1 MTSDLGFSLGMKR
14 ASAFGVLGVS
24 SSSLKNGTFG
34 PSFLVWYFLA
44 GNLIRL
50 CDRCR
55 EVNKDDILT
64 GAGLSTT
71 GKEEIPYWIE
81 GAVPTRP
88 IDIWGNAG
96 SVPNGFVAG
105 TGCTT
110 AELGV
115 ADNCP
120 MLLWPKVLDVP
131 PKRLPPAGCVWPKLL
146 RPKVLAVW
154 AGWDGWKGIEK
165 EWFDWPKPNVLPELI
180 GDGVLE
186 KLFTPNPVEEAPSIP
201 WPKGELVLC
210 PKEFVWPKAEPVCP
224 IEGVEVWNNGD
235 DWVLLG
241 NAGFVVWD
249 GPELKRD
256 GEPKIDGD
264 ELTPNVDV
272 VDNEVDPKRLVEV
285 DALKGEEL
293 NVEAAELAKVK
304 PPRPGVFGANRL
316 EDIEEEKGLAADW
329 PNVGEGDE
337 LKPIPPAGWP
347 AGSGPPLSP
356 NW

>member
-1 MTSDLGFSLGMKR
+1 MPEIILVIILFFSL
-14 ASAFGVLGVS
+14 FF
-24 SSSLKNGTFG
+24 SLKAHINYMEQEAQKWKNENKFQ
-34 PSFLVWYFLA
+34 SFKEL
-44 GNLIRL
+44 
-50 CDRCR
+50 
-55 EVNKDDILT
+55 LT
-64 GAGLSTT
+64 
-71 GKEEIPYWIE
+71 
-81 GAVPTRP
+81 
-88 IDIWGNAG
+88 
-96 SVPNGFVAG
+96 
-105 TGCTT
+105 
-110 AELGV
+110 
-115 ADNCP
+115 
-120 MLLWPKVLDVP
+120 
-131 PKRLPPAGCVWPKLL
+131 
-146 RPKVLAVW
+146 
-154 AGWDGWKGIEK
+154 
-165 EWFDWPKPNVLPELI
+165 FDWPKPNVLPELI

-293 NVEAAELAKVK
+293 KVEAAELAKVK
-304 PPRPGVFGANRL
+304 PPRPGLFGANRL

-347 AGSGPPLSP
+347 AGSGPPEIS
-356 NW
+356 NYNVMF